1 MFINGKINK
10 KKSSHIILTLSSV
23 FLIGLSST
31 TFAQS
36 NQNSCIP
43 ATAKEYEALV
53 LSTGLNSEKL
63 MQKLTSTYC
72 YDLENFNFDRI
83 NKPHPIFF
91 SPTPVFL
98 NYYLKTS
105 RNFIDLKEPEYGLD
119 ILSYI
124 LTLPYGSYSTTDNNQ
139 KNEVLKKIYYYYPE
153 VEASWFLN
161 KYQTI
166 DNNPEEYKDKDVWD
180 NHNQMIRLLAPY
192 YSNLLTHSTDEKG
205 NTALNYAVITN
216 QAIVVENILKSPYYN
231 FYKLNSDGYTPFH
244 LAFSKKFFAGSDE
257 EKADNLARINKILI
271 DNYRPERTSF
281 LALNG
286 VSFNQYIELM
296 KEYNPDLYTMIIE
309 KQKSAGMNNSDVNI
323 DLILDHKEHYINS
336 ISDYIT
342 NKE

>member
-1 MFINGKINK
+1 MFMHSKTNK
-10 KKSSHIILTLSSV
+10 KKSLHIILTLSAV
-23 FLIGLSST
+23 FFMGFSNQS
-31 TFAQS
+31 FAQTNKS
-36 NQNSCIP
+36 SCIP

-53 LSTGLNSEKL
+53 LTTGLNNEEL
-63 MQKLTSTYC
+63 MHKLTSAYC
-72 YDLENFNFDRI
+72 YDLENFNFNRI
-83 NKPHPIFF
+83 NRPHPIFF

-124 LTLPYGSYSTTDNNQ
+124 LTLPYGSYSTTDNTQ
-139 KNEVLKKIYYYYPE
+139 KNEVLKKLYHYYPK
-153 VEASWFLN
+153 VEAAWFLN

-166 DNNPEEYKDKDVWD
+166 DNNKEEYKDKEVWE
-180 NHNQMIRLLAPY
+180 NHKNMIKLLAPY

-205 NTALNYAVITN
+205 NTALNYAIITN

-231 FYKLNSDGYTPFH
+231 FYKLNTDGYTPFH
-244 LAFSKKFFAGSDE
+244 LAFSEKFFAGDE
-257 EKADNLARINKILI
+257 KEKEDNLNRINKILI
-271 DNYRPERTSF
+271 ENFRPERTSF
-281 LALNG
+281 LDLNG

-296 KEYNPDLYTMIIE
+296 KDYNPDLYRMIIE
-309 KQKSAGMNNSDVNI
+309 KQKAYGIEHDVNI
-323 DLILDHKEHYINS
+323 DLIMDHKEHYINS